1 MFVAILTE
9 RIIINSFRLLLTF
22 KKTFENRLTS
32 EGAGDPSL
40 VAVDAEGLIAAAAA
54 LAALISSI
62 VSGLT
67 ILSALLRGLLT

>member
-1 MFVAILTE
+1 MAFSEYL
-9 RIIINSFRLLLTF
+9 NLK
-22 KKTFENRLTS
+22 KKTFKNRLTS

>member
-1 MFVAILTE
+1 MVRGVVSDLALIFEDL
-9 RIIINSFRLLLTF
+9 SPL
-22 KKTFENRLTS
+22 KTYRLTS
-32 EGAGDPSL
+32 DGAGDPSL
-40 VAVDAEGLIAAAAA
+40 VAVDAEGLTAATAAAAA